1 MARARQKTFLGI
13 ALASLSIAGWSG
25 SAPAAASPTAV
36 AAPFSPSKVL
46 AQIGERKGNVSYAT
60 FGQKGEQPGSDRS
73 LAPYL
78 TVAGEGGPQGTERLP
93 LKETSADVS
102 IAGVIA
108 RVQVHQLFE
117 NTGRVPI
124 EAVYVFPA
132 STRAAVHGVRMKI
145 GQRTIEAKIDKKAA
159 ARESYETARREGK
172 RASLLEQERPNVFM
186 MSVANIMPGD
196 RIAVEMDY
204 SEMLIPDEAI
214 YEFVY
219 PTVVGPRYPG
229 GADPVKDKWMANP
242 HLPAGTPE
250 PYKFDIK
257 VHLETGIAIKEL
269 SSPSHQVAVNY
280 AGPARADVRLGVP
293 GGGNRDF
300 VLRYRLSGDKIESGL
315 LLWEGE
321 GGQGANVRRENF
333 FALMVEPPRRPTAA
347 QIPGREY
354 IFLLDVSGSM
364 HGFPLDT
371 AKALMRSLLGKLR
384 PTDTFNIVLFSGAAH
399 VRSPQGSIPA
409 SKDAIAAAIADVEK
423 THAGGG
429 TELMGGLEMSYR
441 IPRSPQRMSRSVVVV
456 TDGYVGVEA
465 QAFRFI
471 RERLSEANLFS
482 FGIGSS
488 VNRGLIEGMARAGQ
502 GEPFVVLRPDK
513 AAAEADKLRA
523 YIEQPVLTGVNIAFS
538 GFDAYEVA
546 PQKLPDLMARRP
558 LVLFGK
564 YRGSAGGRIEV
575 KGTSGGGPMRQV
587 VDVRATDVRAENA
600 ALRWLWA
607 RRWVETL
614 DDERAM
620 GAGQAAEDGITAL
633 GLDYRLLTA
642 FTSFVAIDSQV
653 VNAGGQGHNVRQ
665 PLPMPEGVSN
675 LAVGEQAAASVAPM
689 KTMGSIGGQ
698 GYGYGSAGP
707 GGGGRAPAP
716 RPVAEPMASPPP
728 PSPVHASRRRA
739 AADEEKES
747 RDDRSRLAKGEA
759 RNRIDGKAAKTKPKD
774 DAPKAPTAYTWTVTA
789 SHASTVGPAT
799 SLIAA
804 IRAALASE
812 RSACLAAS
820 DVGKPIRV
828 RVTVDPKGKIVRVE
842 LLAGDRGA
850 ESCLQKAFMGLV
862 SATTAQ
868 GGPAGAVEITLQAKR

>member
-1 MARARQKTFLGI
+1 MVRAPKKMFLV
-13 ALASLSIAGWSG
+13 ALASLTGWAG
-25 SAPAAASPTAV
+25 SAPAAAPPAAV

-46 AQIGERKGNVSYAT
+46 AQIAQRTGNASYANFGAQGERPEN
-60 FGQKGEQPGSDRS
+60 DRS

-78 TVAGEGGPQGTERLP
+78 TVLGEGGPQGTERVP

-108 RVQVHQLFE
+108 RVQVHQVFE

-145 GQRTIEAKIDKKAA
+145 GQRTIEAKIDRKAA
-159 ARESYETARREGK
+159 ARESYEAARREGK
-172 RASLLEQERPNVFM
+172 RASLLEQERPNVFTM
-186 MSVANIMPGD
+186 NVANIMPGD

-204 SEMLIPDEAI
+204 SEMLIPDEAV

-219 PTVVGPRYPG
+219 PTVVGPRYAG

-250 PYKFDIK
+250 PYRFDIK
-257 VHLETGIAIKEL
+257 VHLEAGIPIKEM
-269 SSPSHQVAVNY
+269 SSPSHQVAVTY
-280 AGPARADVRLGVP
+280 SGPARADVRLAVP

-321 GGQGANVRRENF
+321 GGGGRRENF
-333 FALMVEPPRRPTAA
+333 FALMMEPPRRPTTA

-371 AKALMRSLLGKLR
+371 AKVLMRNLLGKLR
-384 PTDTFNIVLFSGAAH
+384 ATDTFNIVLFSGAAH

-409 SKDAIAAAIADVEK
+409 RKDEIAAAIADVEN

-429 TELMGGLEMSYR
+429 TELMGGLELAYK
-441 IPRSPQRMSRSVVVV
+441 IPRLNKQMSRSVVVV

-471 RERLSEANLFS
+471 RERLNEANLFS
-482 FGIGSS
+482 FGIGSG

-513 AAAEADKLRA
+513 AAAEAEKLRA
-523 YIEQPVLTGVNIAFS
+523 YIEQPVLAGVNVAFS

-546 PQKLPDLMARRP
+546 PQQLPDLMARRP

-564 YRGSAGGRIEV
+564 YRGTAGGRIEV
-575 KGTSGGGPMRQV
+575 KGTSGGGPLRQV
-587 VDVRATDVRAENA
+587 IEVRQSDVRAENA

-614 DDERAM
+614 DDELAM
-620 GAGQAAEDGITAL
+620 GAGKPAEDGITAL

-653 VNAGGQGHNVRQ
+653 VNQGGQGHNVRQ

-675 LAVGEQAAASVAPM
+675 LAVGEQQSSGKMLQPM
-689 KTMGSIGGQ
+689 KAMGAMGN
-698 GYGYGSAGP
+698 GYGAGGLGHAAP
-707 GGGGRAPAP
+707 VAAMPVAPAP
-716 RPVAEPMASPPP
+716 PPP
-728 PSPVHASRRRA
+728 VQAKKSVSDSPLDGLDRDSGGRVARRA
-739 AADEEKES
+739 E
-747 RDDRSRLAKGEA
+747 
-759 RNRIDGKAAKTKPKD
+759 GKAGKSEKAKDKED
-774 DAPKAPTAYTWTVTA
+774 ESKAPAPTWSVSAGKST
-789 SHASTVGPAT
+789 TVGAT
-799 SLIAA
+799 APLVEA
-804 IRAALASE
+804 IRAALASG
-812 RSACLAAS
+812 RAPCLAAS
-820 DVGKPIRV
+820 ALGKAIRV
-828 RVTVDPKGKIVRVE
+828 RLTIDAQGRIVRVE
-842 LLAGDRGA
+842 LVTGDRNA
-850 ESCLQKAFMGLV
+850 ESCLRTALTGLA
-862 SATTAQ
+862 SATVAQ
-868 GGPAGAVEITLQAKR
+868 AAPTGTVEVTLHAR

>member
-1 MARARQKTFLGI
+1 MARARQKMFLV
-13 ALASLSIAGWSG
+13 ALASLSLAGWAG
-25 SAPAAASPTAV
+25 SAPAASPPPQAV

-46 AQIGERKGNVSYAT
+46 TQIGARKGTVSHAA
-60 FGQKGEQPGSDRS
+60 FGQQQGERSANDRS

-78 TVAGEGGPQGTERLP
+78 TVVGAGEGSTERVP
-93 LKETSADVS
+93 LKETTADVS

-159 ARESYETARREGK
+159 ARESYEAARREGK
-172 RASLLEQERPNVFM
+172 RASLLEQERPNVFT

-204 SEMLIPDEAI
+204 SEMLIPDEAV

-219 PTVVGPRYPG
+219 PTVVGPRYTG
-229 GADPVKDKWMANP
+229 GADPVKDTWMANP
-242 HLPAGTPE
+242 HLPAGAPE
-250 PYKFDIK
+250 PYRFDIK

-280 AGPARADVRLGVP
+280 AGPARADVRLGVA

-321 GGQGANVRRENF
+321 GGGGRRENF
-333 FALMVEPPRRPTAA
+333 FALMMEPPRRPTAA

-371 AKALMRSLLGKLR
+371 AKTLMRNLLGKLR
-384 PTDTFNIVLFSGAAH
+384 PTDMFNVVLFSGAAH

-409 SKDAIAAAIADVEK
+409 TRDAIAAAIADIERV
-423 THAGGG
+423 HAGGG
-429 TELMGGLEMSYR
+429 TELMGGLELAYGV
-441 IPRSPQRMSRSVVVV
+441 PRANKQMSRSVVVV

-471 RERLSEANLFS
+471 RERLDHANLFS

-513 AAAEADKLRA
+513 AAAEAEKLRA
-523 YIEQPVLTGVNIAFS
+523 YIEQPVLTGVRVAFS

-546 PQKLPDLMARRP
+546 PQQLPDLMARRP

-564 YRGSAGGRIEV
+564 YRGAAGGRIEV
-575 KGTSGGGPMRQV
+575 KGTSGGGPLRQV
-587 VDVRATDVRAENA
+587 IDVRPADVRGENA

-607 RRWVETL
+607 RRWVALL

-653 VNAGGQGHNVRQ
+653 VNPGGQGHDVRQ
-665 PLPMPEGVSN
+665 LLPMPEGVSN
-675 LAVGEQAAASVAPM
+675 LAVGEQAPSVGGPM
-689 KTMGSIGGQ
+689 KSMGALGGA
-698 GYGYGSAGP
+698 GYGH
-707 GGGGRAPAP
+707 GGGGLRARAPMPA
-716 RPVAEPMASPPP
+716 AAAPPP
-728 PSPVHASRRRA
+728 PAEPSARA
-739 AADEEKES
+739 AADEAS
-747 RDDRSRLAKGEA
+747 RPALATRGRDRSDGRDGDAKAGKKEEEKKKA
-759 RNRIDGKAAKTKPKD
+759 NRKPETV
-774 DAPKAPTAYTWTVTA
+774 APGWVVTA
-789 SHASTVGPAT
+789 SGASSLGATGPLVEA
-799 SLIAA
+799 L
-804 IRAALASE
+804 RAALAAG
-812 RSACLAAS
+812 RGACLAAVA
-820 DVGKPIRV
+820 DLGKPIRLRLTIDAQGRIA
-828 RVTVDPKGKIVRVE
+828 RVDLVTGERGAAAC
-842 LLAGDRGA
+842 LRAALAGL
-850 ESCLQKAFMGLV
+850 S
-862 SATTAQ
+862 SATRAEGNPT
-868 GGPAGAVEITLQAKR
+868 GTVEITLRARS

>member
-1 MARARQKTFLGI
+1 MARARQKHFLGLV
-13 ALASLSIAGWSG
+13 LASLSIAGLSG
-25 SAPAAASPTAV
+25 SAPAAAPPTAV

-46 AQIGERKGNVSYAT
+46 AQIGERKGNVSYAS
-60 FGQKGEQPGSDRS
+60 FGQKGEPPGNDRS

-78 TVAGEGGPQGTERLP
+78 TVLGQRGHEGMEHLP

-117 NTGRVPI
+117 NTGPVPI

-172 RASLLEQERPNVFM
+172 RASLLEQERPNVFT

-214 YEFVY
+214 YEFMY
-219 PTVVGPRYPG
+219 PTVVGPRYAG

-242 HLPAGTPE
+242 HLPAGTAE

-371 AKALMRSLLGKLR
+371 AKVLMRNLLGKLR

-409 SKDAIAAAIADVEK
+409 SKDAIAAAIADIERA
-423 THAGGG
+423 HAGGG

-441 IPRSPQRMSRSVVVV
+441 IPRSSQRMSRSVVVV

-471 RERLSEANLFS
+471 RERLSDANLFS

-502 GEPFVVLRPDK
+502 GEPFVVLRPDR
-513 AAAEADKLRA
+513 AAGEADKLRA
-523 YIEQPVLTGVNIAFS
+523 YIEQPVLSGVNVAFS

-587 VDVRATDVRAENA
+587 IDVRAADVRPENA

-620 GAGQAAEDGITAL
+620 GAGQAAEEGITAL

-653 VNAGGQGHNVRQ
+653 VNAGGQGQNVRQ

-689 KTMGSIGGQ
+689 KMGLIGGQ
-698 GYGYGSAGP
+698 GHGYGSAGP
-707 GGGGRAPAP
+707 GGGGRAMAP
-716 RPVAEPMASPPP
+716 RPVAPPAPMALPAPPP
-728 PSPVHASRRRA
+728 PAHARRRLA
-739 AADEEKES
+739 EADEEAES
-747 RDDRSRLAKGEA
+747 RDDRSRLAPREA
-759 RNRIDGKAAKTKPKD
+759 KAAKQAKAKDKD
-774 DAPKAPTAYTWTVTA
+774 DAPRAPTAHSWTVTA
-789 SHASTVGPAT
+789 SRSATVGPAS
-799 SLIAA
+799 SLVAA

-828 RVTVDPKGKIVRVE
+828 RVTVDAKGKIVRVQ
-842 LLAGDRGA
+842 LLAGGRSA
-850 ESCLQKAFMGLV
+850 ESCLQKAFIGLV
-862 SATTAQ
+862 SATAAQ
-868 GGPAGAVEITLQAKR
+868 GGPAGTVEITLQAKR

>member
-1 MARARQKTFLGI
+1 MARARQMFLV
-13 ALASLSIAGWSG
+13 ALASTTGWAGG
-25 SAPAAASPTAV
+25 GPAAAAPAASGPAV
-36 AAPFSPSKVL
+36 AAPFSPTKVL
-46 AQIGERKGNVSYAT
+46 TQLGERKGNVSYNA
-60 FGQKGEQPGSDRS
+60 FGPYGQRDERPANDRS

-78 TVAGEGGPQGTERLP
+78 TVVGEGGGQTERVP

-108 RVQVHQLFE
+108 RVQVRQLFE

-159 ARESYETARREGK
+159 ARESYEAARREGK
-172 RASLLEQERPNVFM
+172 RASLLEQERPNVFT

-219 PTVVGPRYPG
+219 PTVVGPRYTG
-229 GADPVKDKWMANP
+229 GADPAPMSTTQWMANP
-242 HLPAGTPE
+242 HLAAGAPE
-250 PYKFDIK
+250 PYRFDIK
-257 VHLETGIAIKEL
+257 VHLETGIPIKEL
-269 SSPSHQVAVNY
+269 SSPSHQVAVSY

-293 GGGNRDF
+293 GGGNKDF

-321 GGQGANVRRENF
+321 GGGGRRENF
-333 FALMVEPPRRPTAA
+333 FALMMEPPRRPTAA

-371 AKALMRSLLGKLR
+371 AKTLMRNLLGKLR

-409 SKDAIAAAIADVEK
+409 TKEALAAAIADIEK
-423 THAGGG
+423 AHAGGG
-429 TELMGGLEMSYR
+429 TELMGGLELAYR
-441 IPRSPQRMSRSVVVV
+441 IPRGGQRMSRSVVVV

-513 AAAEADKLRA
+513 AAAEAEKLRA
-523 YIEQPVLTGVNIAFS
+523 YIEQPVLTGVNVAFS

-564 YRGSAGGRIEV
+564 YRGTAGGRIEV
-575 KGTSGGGPMRQV
+575 RGTSGGGPMRQV
-587 VDVRATDVRAENA
+587 VEVRAADVRGENA
-600 ALRWLWA
+600 ALRSLWA
-607 RRWVETL
+607 RRWVELL
-614 DDERAM
+614 DDERVM
-620 GAGQAAEDGITAL
+620 GAGQPAEDGITAL
-633 GLDYRLLTA
+633 GLDYKLLTA

-653 VNAGGQGHNVRQ
+653 VNQGGQGENVRQ

-675 LAVGEQAAASVAPM
+675 LAVAEQSAAPAGAKMKMGNVGMLGGAGAGYGAGSPMAPPLPSPVAARPRHAASDIARDDESPRGVGRRRLEAQEKKEDKKANNKGDASAAPAWVV
-689 KTMGSIGGQ
+689 TASGASSLDATGPLVEAIRSALAAGS
-698 GYGYGSAGP
+698 
-707 GGGGRAPAP
+707 GGRA
-716 RPVAEPMASPPP
+716 
-728 PSPVHASRRRA
+728 
-739 AADEEKES
+739 
-747 RDDRSRLAKGEA
+747 
-759 RNRIDGKAAKTKPKD
+759 
-774 DAPKAPTAYTWTVTA
+774 
-789 SHASTVGPAT
+789 
-799 SLIAA
+799 
-804 IRAALASE
+804 
-812 RSACLAAS
+812 ACLAAS
-820 DVGKPIRV
+820 GKLIRF
-828 RVTVDPKGKIVRVE
+828 RLTIDAHGRIARVE
-842 LLAGDRGA
+842 IVTGDRDAEACLRAALAGL
-850 ESCLQKAFMGLV
+850 S
-862 SATTAQ
+862 SATVARGNPT
-868 GGPAGAVEITLQAKR
+868 GAVEITLRARP

>member
-1 MARARQKTFLGI
+1 MARARQKMFLV
-13 ALASLSIAGWSG
+13 ALVTASVSGWSG
-25 SAPAAASPTAV
+25 RAPAAAPPAAAV
-36 AAPFSPSKVL
+36 ATPFSPSKVL
-46 AQIGERKGNVSYAT
+46 AQLGERKGNVSYAS
-60 FGQKGEQPGSDRS
+60 FGQQGERPDNDRS

-78 TVAGEGGPQGTERLP
+78 TVVGEGGPQGTERVP

-108 RVQVHQLFE
+108 RVQVHQVFE

-145 GQRTIEAKIDKKAA
+145 GQRVIEAKIDRKQA

-172 RASLLEQERPNVFM
+172 RASLLEQERPNVFT

-219 PTVVGPRYPG
+219 PTVVGPRYTG
-229 GADPVKDKWMANP
+229 GADPKKDQWMANP
-242 HLPAGTPE
+242 HLPAGTAE

-269 SSPSHQVAVNY
+269 SSPSHQIAATY

-321 GGQGANVRRENF
+321 GGGGRKENF
-333 FALMVEPPRRPTAA
+333 FALMMEPPRRPTAA

-371 AKALMRSLLGKLR
+371 AKTLMRNLLGKLR

-409 SKDAIAAAIADVEK
+409 RKDAIAAAIADIEQV
-423 THAGGG
+423 HAGGG
-429 TELMGGLEMSYR
+429 TELMGGLELAYK
-441 IPRSPQRMSRSVVVV
+441 IPRANNQLSRSVVVV

-471 RERLSEANLFS
+471 RERLSEANLWA

-502 GEPFVVLRPDK
+502 GEPFVVLRPEK
-513 AAAEADKLRA
+513 AAAEAEKLRA
-523 YIEQPVLTGVNIAFS
+523 YIEQPVLSGVRVAFS

-575 KGTSGGGPMRQV
+575 KGSSGGGPMRQV
-587 VDVRATDVRAENA
+587 VDVRAADVRAENA

-653 VNAGGQGHNVRQ
+653 VNAGGQGQNVRQ

-675 LAVGEQAAASVAPM
+675 NAVGEKEAKAGASYGAMGGAVRVRSGTVTAP
-689 KTMGSIGGQ
+689 GPR
-698 GYGYGSAGP
+698 AGP
-707 GGGGRAPAP
+707 RCRCRRGGTPTGG
-716 RPVAEPMASPPP
+716 
-728 PSPVHASRRRA
+728 RRRA
-739 AADEEKES
+739 A
-747 RDDRSRLAKGEA
+747 RA
-759 RNRIDGKAAKTKPKD
+759 RACRRGRR
-774 DAPKAPTAYTWTVTA
+774 
-789 SHASTVGPAT
+789 PART
-799 SLIAA
+799 PARRRCRGRRRA
-804 IRAALASE
+804 RAAPLGLDRLRA
-812 RSACLAAS
+812 
-820 DVGKPIRV
+820 
-828 RVTVDPKGKIVRVE
+828 T
-842 LLAGDRGA
+842 AGSFPRRA
-850 ESCLQKAFMGLV
+850 
-862 SATTAQ
+862 
-868 GGPAGAVEITLQAKR
+868 

>member
-1 MARARQKTFLGI
+1 MARARLTNPLVI
-13 ALASLSIAGWSG
+13 TLALAAVAGWADR
-25 SAPAAASPTAV
+25 APAAAPPQAV
-36 AAPFSPSKVL
+36 AAPASPSKVL
-46 AQIGERKGNVSYAT
+46 AQIGERKGSVSYAA
-60 FGQKGEQPGSDRS
+60 FGQAGERPGGDRS

-78 TVAGEGGPQGTERLP
+78 TVLGEGGPQGTERVP
-93 LKETSADVS
+93 LKETTADVS

-145 GQRTIEAKIDKKAA
+145 GQRTIEAKIDRKAA
-159 ARESYETARREGK
+159 ARESYEAARREGK
-172 RASLLEQERPNVFM
+172 RASLLEQERPNVFTM
-186 MSVANIMPGD
+186 NVANIMPGD

-204 SEMLIPDEAI
+204 SEMLVPEESI

-219 PTVVGPRYPG
+219 PTVVGPRYTG
-229 GADPVKDKWMANP
+229 GADAGRDQWMANP

-250 PYKFDIK
+250 PYRFDVK
-257 VHLETGIAIKEL
+257 VHLETGIPIKDL
-269 SSPSHQVAVNY
+269 ASPSHQIAVSY

-321 GGQGANVRRENF
+321 GGGGRRESF
-333 FALMVEPPRRPTAA
+333 FALMMEPPRRPTPA

-371 AKALMRSLLGKLR
+371 AKALMRNLLGRLR
-384 PTDTFNIVLFSGAAH
+384 PTDQFNMVLFSGAAH
-399 VRSPQGSIPA
+399 VMSPGGSVPA
-409 SKDAIAAAIADVEK
+409 GRDEIARAVADVERQ
-423 THAGGG
+423 HGGGG
-429 TELMGGLEMSYR
+429 TELMGGLESCYR
-441 IPRSPQRMSRSVVVV
+441 IPKRDARVSRTVVVI

-523 YIEQPVLTGVNIAFS
+523 YIEQPVLTGVSVAFS

-546 PQKLPDLMARRP
+546 PQHLPDLMARRP

-564 YRGSAGGRIEV
+564 YRGTAGGRIEV
-575 KGTSGGGPMRQV
+575 RGTSGGGPLRQV
-587 VDVRATDVRAENA
+587 VEVRQADVRAENA

-620 GAGQAAEDGITAL
+620 GAGQPAEDGITAL
-633 GLDYRLLTA
+633 GLEYHLLTA
-642 FTSFVAIDSQV
+642 FTSFVAVDSQV
-653 VNAGGQGHNVRQ
+653 VNPGGQGQQGQTVRQ
-665 PLPMPEGVSN
+665 PLPMPDGVSN
-675 LAVGEQAAASVAPM
+675 HAVAEYKLAPTSGAALQAPKAKRGEM
-689 KTMGSIGGQ
+689 DMLLGGMGSVGNVGPIGGGS
-698 GYGYGSAGP
+698 GYGRGAL
-707 GGGGRAPAP
+707 GGKGAMDMQRKVAPAP
-716 RPVAEPMASPPP
+716 AAPPP
-728 PSPVHASRRRA
+728 PAPAKDDKPSRR
-739 AADEEKES
+739 DEE
-747 RDDRSRLAKGEA
+747 RAVPA
-759 RNRIDGKAAKTKPKD
+759 
-774 DAPKAPTAYTWTVTA
+774 WVVTVVK
-789 SHASTVGPAT
+789 SEGIGAT
-799 SLIAA
+799 EPLVKA
-804 IRAALASE
+804 IRAALQGW
-812 RSACLAAS
+812 RGACLDAGPAW
-820 DVGKPIRV
+820 PLRA
-828 RVTVDPKGKIVRVE
+828 RLTVDVRGHVVRVE
-842 LLAGDRGA
+842 LIGGDRQA
-850 ESCLQKAFMGLV
+850 EACLRAPLV
-862 SATTAQ
+862 GVSSATVARDAAT
-868 GGPAGAVEITLQAKR
+868 GTVEVTLRRR

>member
-1 MARARQKTFLGI
+1 MFLV
-13 ALASLSIAGWSG
+13 ALASLSVGATG
-25 SAPAAASPTAV
+25 AAAAAPTAV

-46 AQIGERKGNVSYAT
+46 TQLGERKGNVSYGA
-60 FGQKGEQPGSDRS
+60 FGQGERPDNDRDDRT

-78 TVAGEGGPQGTERLP
+78 TVLSEGGPQGAERVP
-93 LKETSADVS
+93 LKETTADVS

-145 GQRTIEAKIDKKAA
+145 GQRVIEAKIDRKQA

-172 RASLLEQERPNVFM
+172 RASLLEQERPNVFTM
-186 MSVANIMPGD
+186 NVANIMPGD

-219 PTVVGPRYPG
+219 PTVVGPRYTG
-229 GADPVKDKWMANP
+229 GADPAKDQWMANP

-269 SSPSHQVAVNY
+269 SSPSHQIAATY
-280 AGPARADVRLGVP
+280 SGPARADVRLGVP

-321 GGQGANVRRENF
+321 GGGGRHENF
-333 FALMVEPPRRPTAA
+333 FALMMEPPRRPTAA

-371 AKALMRSLLGKLR
+371 AKTLMHNLLTKLR
-384 PTDTFNIVLFSGAAH
+384 PTDSFNIVLFSGAAH
-399 VRSPQGSIPA
+399 VRSPHGSIPA
-409 SKDAIAAAIADVEK
+409 TKDEIAAAIADIEK
-423 THAGGG
+423 VHAGGG
-429 TELMGGLEMSYR
+429 TELMGGLELAYR
-441 IPRSPQRMSRSVVVV
+441 IPRANKQLSRSIVVV

-523 YIEQPVLTGVNIAFS
+523 YIEQPVLTGVNVAFS
-538 GFDAYEVA
+538 GFDAYEIA

-575 KGTSGGGPMRQV
+575 RGTSGGGPLRQV
-587 VDVRATDVRAENA
+587 IEVRPADVRGENA

-607 RRWVETL
+607 RRWVELL

-620 GAGQAAEDGITAL
+620 GAGQPAEDGITTL
-633 GLDYRLLTA
+633 GLDYHLLTA
-642 FTSFVAIDSQV
+642 FTSFIAIDSQV
-653 VNAGGQGHNVRQ
+653 VNAGGQGLQGLTVRQ

-675 LAVGEQAAASVAPM
+675 LAVETPAVAPQGLLAPM
-689 KTMGSIGGQ
+689 KTMGAVGGS
-698 GYGYGSAGP
+698 GYGSGAGGLAGKGKMRASAP
-707 GGGGRAPAP
+707 VTAAPPPALRQFDVGAADKEARDDLGRARRIAP
-716 RPVAEPMASPPP
+716 
-728 PSPVHASRRRA
+728 
-739 AADEEKES
+739 
-747 RDDRSRLAKGEA
+747 
-759 RNRIDGKAAKTKPKD
+759 AAKPAVEDKTGKDEKKSEKKP
-774 DAPKAPTAYTWTVTA
+774 DAPKAPSGWIVSAG
-789 SHASTVGPAT
+789 HAT
-799 SLIAA
+799 SLAATAPLVEA
-804 IRAALASE
+804 IRAALASG
-812 RSACLAAS
+812 RGACLAVS
-820 DVGKPIRV
+820 DANKPIRLRLTV
-828 RVTVDPKGKIVRVE
+828 DVHGRVTRVE
-842 LLAGDRGA
+842 MVAGDRSA
-850 ESCLQKAFMGLV
+850 ERCLQTALAGIT
-862 SATTAQ
+862 SATVAQ
-868 GGPAGAVEITLQAKR
+868 RIATGTVEITLRART

>member
-1 MARARQKTFLGI
+1 MARARQRMFLV
-13 ALASLSIAGWSG
+13 ALVTLSAWAGR
-25 SAPAAASPTAV
+25 APAAAPPAQAV
-36 AAPFSPSKVL
+36 SAPFSPSKVL
-46 AQIGERKGNVSYAT
+46 AQIGNRTGNVSYAA
-60 FGQKGEQPGSDRS
+60 FGQQGERPDNDRS

-78 TVAGEGGPQGTERLP
+78 TVLGEGGPQGTERVP
-93 LKETSADVS
+93 LKETTADVS

-145 GQRTIEAKIDKKAA
+145 GQRVIEAKIDRKQA

-172 RASLLEQERPNVFM
+172 RASLLEQERPNVFTM
-186 MSVANIMPGD
+186 NVANIMPGD

-204 SEMLIPDEAI
+204 SEMLIPDEAV
-214 YEFVY
+214 YEFIY
-219 PTVVGPRYPG
+219 PTVVGPRYTG
-229 GADPVKDKWMANP
+229 GADPAPMSTTQWMANP

-269 SSPSHQVAVNY
+269 SSPSHQIAATY

-321 GGQGANVRRENF
+321 GGGGRKENF
-333 FALMVEPPRRPTAA
+333 FALMMEPPRRPTAA

-354 IFLLDVSGSM
+354 IFVLDVSGSM

-371 AKALMRSLLGKLR
+371 AKTLMRDLLGKLR

-409 SKDAIAAAIADVEK
+409 TKPAIAAAIEDIERV
-423 THAGGG
+423 HAGGG
-429 TELMGGLEMSYR
+429 TELMGGLELAYK
-441 IPRSPQRMSRSVVVV
+441 IPKANNQQSRSVVVV

-523 YIEQPVLTGVNIAFS
+523 YIEQPVLSGVRVAFS

-564 YRGSAGGRIEV
+564 YRGNAAGRIEV
-575 KGTSGGGPMRQV
+575 RGTSGGGPLRQV
-587 VDVRATDVRAENA
+587 VEVRPADVRADNA

-607 RRWVETL
+607 RRWVELL

-620 GAGQAAEDGITAL
+620 GAGQPAEDGITAL
-633 GLDYRLLTA
+633 GLDYHLLTA

-653 VNAGGQGHNVRQ
+653 VNAGGQGLNVRQ

-675 LAVGEQAAASVAPM
+675 LAVAEQSTPAVAPAPMKAMNAPAGGYGRGVVAPMPAAPPPPPLVYSHRKAAEKESPRDDHSRSVATGADKDEEVKKKGDAKAASV
-689 KTMGSIGGQ
+689 
-698 GYGYGSAGP
+698 
-707 GGGGRAPAP
+707 
-716 RPVAEPMASPPP
+716 
-728 PSPVHASRRRA
+728 
-739 AADEEKES
+739 
-747 RDDRSRLAKGEA
+747 
-759 RNRIDGKAAKTKPKD
+759 
-774 DAPKAPTAYTWTVTA
+774 TWVVTA
-789 SHASTVGPAT
+789 SNASAVGGTAP
-799 SLIAA
+799 LVEA
-804 IRAALASE
+804 IRAALASG
-812 RSACLAAS
+812 RAACLASS
-820 DVGKPIRV
+820 DLGKPIRV
-828 RVTVDPKGKIVRVE
+828 RVTVDAQGRILRVE
-842 LLAGDRGA
+842 LVAGDRNA
-850 ESCLQKAFMGLV
+850 ESCLRAALAGLSSATVAQKA
-862 SATTAQ
+862 ATGT
-868 GGPAGAVEITLQAKR
+868 VEITLHARH